1 MKKKYCL
8 IALAVV
14 VVLGSLFTALAS
26 NMLFDDLFNKDV
38 PFANHTLFVS
48 LPATM
53 VAIFFVLL
61 VFYIFRMYRNPKCA
75 KRITKTYLVIAAVLG
90 AIGFAFCFIG
100 GLKVYGTLFGRHP
113 FPGYFV
119 IFMILNLLISGGA
132 AVGFVLLPKKLP
144 DDQDKVKVSFKH
156 VMKTIGWFLFIS
168 MMFNRFGM
176 FLGMP
181 TYIYL
186 RNLYLTFPFYIYLL
200 IPAFLGALIAMKNFE
215 LLDRKKLFLMGLI
228 ALGANVVFFV
238 YIALMGINN
247 TAFVSSLSQCMP
259 LERMAS
265 KPIEILIHF
274 LTYTGVGVAVLVL
287 NKKPKEEAK

>member
-14 VVLGSLFTALAS
+14 AVIGSLFTALAS

-61 VFYIFRMYRNPKCA
+61 VVYIFRMYRNPKCA
-75 KRITKTYLVIAAVLG
+75 KRITRLYLIITLVLG
-90 AIGFAFCFIG
+90 VLGFAFCFVG
-100 GLKVYGTLFGRHP
+100 GLKVYGTLVGRHP
-113 FPGYFV
+113 FAGYFI
-119 IFMILNLLISGGA
+119 IFMILNLILIGGA
-132 AVGFVLLPKKLP
+132 VTGLVFVLKKLP
-144 DDQDKVKVSFKH
+144 DDQDRVKVSFKH

-181 TYIYL
+181 AYIYL

-200 IPAFLGALIAMKNFE
+200 MPVYLGVLIAMKNFD
-215 LLDRKKLFLMGLI
+215 LLDRKKRFLMGLI
-228 ALGANVVFFV
+228 ALGLNVVFFG

-265 KPIEILIHF
+265 KPLEILIHF
-274 LTYTGVGVAVLVL
+274 LTFTGVGVAVLVL
-287 NKKPKEEAK
+287 NKKPKEKAK